1 MSELLK
7 RVGSGWN
14 RFWFTPTQTSTLAL
28 FRIAFG
34 TIIFFW
40 TLSLIPNL
48 FAFFGSDGI
57 MPNYPELGPGAWGLL
72 QLSSSNGFLVAVLLM
87 LLMAAAALAIG
98 FYSRIAAVLVWVGVM
113 AFSHRNPLIGNS
125 GDELVGNLALF
136 LALAPSGAALSVDR
150 LRSAPGRF
158 WEFPEKAPWALRLV
172 QLQLSAVY
180 LSAVWQKIQGQTWRD
195 GTAVSYALRIADV
208 GRVPT
213 PEFITHSVVLSEL
226 MTFGTLA
233 LEASLGILVWN
244 KVARPWVLGAG
255 VMMHLGIDFSILVGF
270 FSFTMICAYISFV
283 PADTAARRI
292 LAFRDWAIKRL
303 HRGGA
308 DAGEGV
314 GAGNDAPSS
323 ESVDV
328 EPASGVAGIPVQTI
342 RGLIGAGVGTGVG
355 TGVATGTALS
365 DGINGSAT
373 ATLPPSE
380 EAAPAQDGSNGQSWG
395 ELVAERRQPVNG
407 AESRS

>member
-14 RFWFTPTQTSTLAL
+14 RFWFTPQKTSTLAL

-34 TIIFFW
+34 TIMFFW

-57 MPNYPELGPGAWGLL
+57 MPTYPELGPGAWGLL
-72 QLSSSNGFLVAVLLM
+72 QFSSSSGLLVGVLLM
-87 LLMAAAALAIG
+87 LLMASAALAIG
-98 FYSRIAAVLVWVGVM
+98 FYSRIASVLVWVGVM

-125 GDELVGNLALF
+125 GDELVGSLALF

-150 LRSAPGRF
+150 WRAAPGRF
-158 WEFPEKAPWALRLV
+158 WEFPTKAPWALRLV
-172 QLQLSAVY
+172 QIQLSAVY

-233 LEASLGILVWN
+233 LEASLGVLVWN
-244 KVARPWVLGAG
+244 KVLRPWVLAAG

-283 PADTAARRI
+283 PAETAERRI
-292 LAFRDWAIKRL
+292 LAFRDLVIRRVG
-303 HRGGA
+303 HRRAAAAEGHADELATAADG
-308 DAGEGV
+308 DAGAPHAGDAAPES
-314 GAGNDAPSS
+314 GA
-323 ESVDV
+323 
-328 EPASGVAGIPVQTI
+328 AGIPVQTV
-342 RGLIGAGVGTGVG
+342 RALIGDGGMAEATAGSRS
-355 TGVATGTALS
+355 ATGTL
-365 DGINGSAT
+365 T
-373 ATLPPSE
+373 APE
-380 EAAPAQDGSNGQSWG
+380 QAAPEHDSPAAPSWG
-395 ELVAERRQPVNG
+395 ELVAERRGPVNG
-407 AESRS
+407 AESRSNST